1 MVPIYESGEKTTVVK
16 MSAVTGGAVV
26 FIAPEKARAVAWGYE
41 NGIID
46 GVGGNMFAPDAP
58 VTREQMA
65 ALIMRYVGF
74 AGITLK
80 PVNETSLFADDAYRG
95 LVSRRR
101 VRLAEGKY
109 FKR

>member
-1 MVPIYESGEKTTVVK
+1 
-16 MSAVTGGAVV
+16 
-26 FIAPEKARAVAWGYE
+26 
-41 NGIID
+41 
-46 GVGGNMFAPDAP
+46 
-58 VTREQMA
+58 MA
-65 ALIMRYVGF
+65 ALIMRYAGF

-95 LVSRRR
+95 LESRRR